1 MSKKVLF
8 TSKVSIRP
16 LGSGGGGGGEEWE
29 WGECRGGARLGNSF
43 HFFQKQTQLLNLH
56 PTVEFIQPV

>member
-16 LGSGGGGGGEEWE
+16 LGSGGGGGGGVGVGGVQGG
-29 WGECRGGARLGNSF
+29 GE
-43 HFFQKQTQLLNLH
+43 TW
-56 PTVEFIQPV
+56 